1 MCTHQANQIG
11 ASKLTTPFY
20 QTTQSQVNI
29 RTPERVLDF
38 AFDKVFHGGAAQA
51 DVYES
56 VRHVVLGVMDGFN
69 GTLLAYGQ
77 VRLSGWW

>member
-1 MCTHQANQIG
+1 M
-11 ASKLTTPFY
+11 
-20 QTTQSQVNI
+20 NI
-29 RTPERVLDF
+29 QTPERVLDF
-38 AFDKVFHGGAAQA
+38 AFDKVFHGEAAQA

-77 VRLSGWW
+77 VGMSGC